1 MKGILNCTFEHT
13 PYAKSVRKAP
23 GIMNSDGGEAEELSI
38 LLGQALEATVCMVKF
53 VKTKMSTKFHE
64 FFLISAFVSKIS
76 N

>member
-38 LLGQALEATVCMVKF
+38 LLGQALEATVCMISFKVISVK
-53 VKTKMSTKFHE
+53 KTTVIHNHE
-64 FFLISAFVSKIS
+64 TQT
-76 N
+76 